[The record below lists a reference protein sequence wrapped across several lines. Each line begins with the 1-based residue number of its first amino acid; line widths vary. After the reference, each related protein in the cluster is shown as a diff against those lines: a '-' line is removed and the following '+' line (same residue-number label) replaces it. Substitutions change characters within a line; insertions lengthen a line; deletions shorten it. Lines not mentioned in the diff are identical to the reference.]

1 MLIIIEDYRSVL
13 DPSDCKFRR
22 CRISFVRK
30 EVLLAYVVPRKNTE
44 FFDRLDHGLILAAP
58 VLCCVAASVAL
69 VLLII

>member
-1 MLIIIEDYRSVL
+1 MLVFKGYRSVL
-13 DPSDCKFRR
+13 NPSDCQFRR

-30 EVLLAYVVPRKNTE
+30 DVLMAYVVPRKNKE
-44 FFDRLDHGLILAAP
+44 FFDRLGHGLILAGL

>member
-1 MLIIIEDYRSVL
+1 MLVIISYRSVL
-13 DPSDCKFRR
+13 DPSDCQFRR

-30 EVLLAYVVPRKNTE
+30 EVLMAYVVPRKDSE
-44 FFDRLDHGLILAAP
+44 FFGRLDHGLILAAL

>member
-1 MLIIIEDYRSVL
+1 MLVSISYRSVL
-13 DPSDCKFRR
+13 DPSDCQFRR

-30 EVLLAYVVPRKNTE
+30 EVLMAYVVPRKDSE
-44 FFDRLDHGLILAAP
+44 FFGRLDHGLILAAL